1 MFISLAAIFG
11 LSRASFGVH
20 VKDNQYSHM
29 RKKNWGFRDGVVG
42 RQYFPEFVLQRE
54 MPLGNANYPERC
66 YICTV
71 QTPKSDHRD
80 RF

>member
-20 VKDNQYSHM
+20 VKDDQYSHM

-42 RQYFPEFVLQRE
+42 R
-54 MPLGNANYPERC
+54 
-66 YICTV
+66 
-71 QTPKSDHRD
+71 
-80 RF
+80 